1 MASMT
6 TRSAFISTT
15 AALLAGSIAFSASA
29 QQQAQ
34 PAGFFGDRERGWFW
48 YEVQPEPDE
57 ESLPPKPEPPP
68 PPAAAVP
75 PPPPPPA
82 PPPEQPRTP
91 DPPSFG
97 SAAWL
102 RENLPKYRDRALD
115 EPSAENVRAYYVIQR
130 LAMDKASAF
139 TDMAQRVVVGDP
151 LLDETGRR
159 PTATFAAN
167 EMNAVAGEATDAEL
181 KEIAEKAG
189 IWFFF
194 RSDCVYCDKQAPV
207 LEMLER
213 AYGFQITAISLDG
226 KPLPGGQFPRFRADS
241 GQAAK
246 VGVER
251 TPTLVL
257 VRPPDGIQTIA
268 RGVLSL
274 QELRRRILTGALN
287 AGWIDQKAFD
297 KTRAVDNG
305 PMLPAKLDIPPEIAS
320 DPALLV
326 NHLRSMVRQ

>member
-1 MASMT
+1 MT
-6 TRSAFISTT
+6 IRSALISTT
-15 AALLAGSIAFSASA
+15 AALLAGSMAFSASA

-34 PAGFFGDRERGWFW
+34 SSGFFGDRERGWFW

-57 ESLPPKPEPPP
+57 EPPPPKKEEPAP
-68 PPAAAVP
+68 PPAAT
-75 PPPPPPA
+75 PPPPA
-82 PPPEQPRTP
+82 PPPPPLPPETP
-91 DPPSFG
+91 KAPEPPAFG

-115 EPSAENVRAYYVIQR
+115 DPSAENVRAYYVIQR

-167 EMNAVAGEATDAEL
+167 EMNAVAGEATDSEL
-181 KEIAEKAG
+181 KEIAGKAG
-189 IWFFF
+189 IWFFY

-213 AYGFQITAISLDG
+213 AYGFQVTAVSLDG
-226 KPLPGGQFPRFRADS
+226 KPLPGGQFPNFRADT

-320 DPALLV
+320 DPAQLV

>member
-1 MASMT
+1 MT
-6 TRSAFISTT
+6 IRSALISTT
-15 AALLAGSIAFSASA
+15 AALLAASIAYSASA
-29 QQQAQ
+29 QQMGQ
-34 PAGFFGDRERGWFW
+34 PAGFYGDRERGWFW
-48 YEVQPEPDE
+48 YEVEPEPDE
-57 ESLPPKPEPPP
+57 EPPP
-68 PPAAAVP
+68 PKKEEPA
-75 PPPPPPA
+75 PPA
-82 PPPEQPRTP
+82 PAPTPPPVQPLATP
-91 DPPSFG
+91 EPKVPAPPSFG

-115 EPSAENVRAYYVIQR
+115 DPSAENVRAYYVVQR

-181 KEIAEKAG
+181 KEIAQQVG
-189 IWFFF
+189 IWFFY

-213 AYGFQITAISLDG
+213 AYGFNITAISLDG
-226 KPLPGGQFPRFRADS
+226 KSLPGGQFPNFRADT
-241 GQAAK
+241 GQAARL
-246 VGVER
+246 GVDR

-257 VRPPDGIQTIA
+257 VRPPEGIQTIA

-287 AGWIDQKAFD
+287 AGWIDQETFD
-297 KTRAVDNG
+297 KTRAVDTG
-305 PMLPAKLDIPPEIAS
+305 PMLPAKIDMPPEVAS
-320 DPALLV
+320 DPTQLV
-326 NHLRSMVRQ
+326 NHLRSLVRQ